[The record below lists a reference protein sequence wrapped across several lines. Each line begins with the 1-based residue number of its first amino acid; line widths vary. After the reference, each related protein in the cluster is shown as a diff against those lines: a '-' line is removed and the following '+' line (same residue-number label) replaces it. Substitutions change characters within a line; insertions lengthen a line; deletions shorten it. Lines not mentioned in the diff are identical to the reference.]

1 MVLQPLTT
9 IVAAGS
15 IDIDATLAIQ
25 MVLFLAFF
33 LILNPLLFQPF
44 LKAMEER
51 KKGLQGS
58 REDAEEFEIRAQN
71 ALAEYE
77 KKMRDARREAQGIR
91 DTLRNQGQGEQQDI
105 IEEARQE
112 IAVRI
117 EGERQRIEGERDEAL
132 ESLKKRSDS
141 LADSIVSKIL
151 PA

>member
-1 MVLQPLTT
+1 MVLQPIT
-9 IVAAGS
+9 IIAAGS

-25 MVLFLAFF
+25 MVLFLALF

-44 LKAMEER
+44 LRAMEER

-58 REDAEEFEIRAQN
+58 KEDAEEFEIRAKN

-91 DTLRNQGQGEQQDI
+91 DSLRTQGQGEQEDI

-112 IAVRI
+112 LSLKI
-117 EGERQRIEGERDEAL
+117 ENEREKIEAERKTAL
-132 ESLKKRSDS
+132 DDLKKRSDA
-141 LADSIVSKIL
+141 LADAIVSKIL